1 VGAVHVTYFT
11 DPACPWSWAAEPA
24 LRRLQVEF
32 GGDLTFTYVMGGLAR
47 EFRRPL
53 ETMRHVL
60 EAAAASG
67 MPVDPRVWLD
77 APPRSSYPA
86 CQAVKAAAEQRLD
99 GPYLRVVREG
109 LMAGGR
115 ALDTAEAL
123 VDAARLVAGLDVAR
137 FEIDLRSNAIVEAF
151 GADLERTRAA
161 GRDGE
166 RRVPFPTF
174 ALRGEDGEER
184 WAYDETDAGA
194 LRALARAAGATP
206 VALPAAEEAVRHF
219 GRLATAEVAV
229 ACDLPG
235 PRAPAE
241 LWRLATE
248 FRVRAERILTGHLW
262 TAA

>member
-1 VGAVHVTYFT
+1 MHVTYFT

-32 GGDLTFTYVMGGLAR
+32 GDELSFTYVMGGLAR

-86 CQAVKAAAEQRLD
+86 CQAVKAAAEQGLD
-99 GPYLRVVREG
+99 GRYLRVVREG

-115 ALDTAEAL
+115 ALDTADAL
-123 VDAARLVAGLDVAR
+123 VDVARAVEGLDVAR
-137 FEIDLRSNAIVEAF
+137 FEIDLRSHAIVEAF
-151 GADLERTRAA
+151 GSDLERARAA
-161 GRDGE
+161 GREGE

-174 ALRGEDGEER
+174 AVRGENGEER
-184 WAYDETDAGA
+184 WAYDETDASA
-194 LRALARAAGATP
+194 LRALALAAGATP
-206 VALPAAEEAVRHF
+206 GPLPAAEAAVRRF
-219 GRLATAEVAV
+219 GRLGTAEVAA
-229 ACDLPG
+229 ACDLSG

-248 FRVRAERILTGHLW
+248 FRLRAEPVLTGPLW
-262 TAA
+262 APA